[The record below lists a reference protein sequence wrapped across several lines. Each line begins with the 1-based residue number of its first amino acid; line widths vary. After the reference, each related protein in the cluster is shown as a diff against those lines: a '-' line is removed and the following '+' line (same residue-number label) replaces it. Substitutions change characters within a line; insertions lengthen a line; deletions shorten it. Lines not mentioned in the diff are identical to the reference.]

1 MSLQKNKLKFMNIR
15 LFASLTIFFL
25 FLVKINAQKTD
36 SLKSPNRLKAIV
48 LPIVFYSPDT
58 KFGGGAA
65 ALLTFNFPKDSLH
78 ARRSSVTVGAA
89 YTQLNQFLLYFP
101 FQLFPNN
108 QKYWISGEVGY
119 FKYVFN
125 YFGTGNTLRQDFI
138 EKFDSLYIE
147 KYDATFP
154 RVRLNV
160 SKRIGTGLYVGLR
173 YVYDDFKF
181 TKRDPEGNLVKSN
194 VVGANGG
201 RVSGVGL
208 SVNYDT
214 RDLLFFPS
222 KGWVVEGQLYTEG
235 SYSGSDFSYQRL
247 AVDAARYFPV
257 GKNGVL
263 AFNGVISLAT
273 NGIPFHQMPVIG
285 GTKKMRGYF
294 EGTYRDA
301 NLLMLQSEYRFPVFK
316 RFGGV
321 VFGGLGEVSDRADN
335 WRFDFVRY
343 NLGTGIRF
351 TMDKAQKINIRA
363 DYGIGYK
370 SSGFYLTIGEAF

>member
-1 MSLQKNKLKFMNIR
+1 MKK
-15 LFASLTIFFL
+15 L
-25 FLVKINAQKTD
+25 FLLLNLFISTHGFGQN
-36 SLKSPNRLKAIV
+36 PNRLKFVA
-48 LPIVFYSPDT
+48 LPLVFYSPDT
-58 KFGGGAA
+58 KLGGG
-65 ALLTFNFPKDSLH
+65 LGGIVTFNFPKDSLN

-138 EKFDSLYIE
+138 EKFDSIYVE

-160 SKRIGTGLYVGLR
+160 SKKIGEGLYVGLR

-181 TKRDPEGNLVKSN
+181 TKRNSEGNLVKNN

-222 KGWVVEGQLYTEG
+222 NGWVVEGQLYTEG
-235 SYSGSDFSYQRL
+235 SYTGSDFSYQRL
-247 AVDAARYFPV
+247 AVDASRYFPV

-301 NLLMLQSEYRFPVFK
+301 NLLMLQSEYRFPIFK

-335 WRFDFVRY
+335 WRFDYVRY
-343 NLGTGIRF
+343 NFGTGIRF

>member
-1 MSLQKNKLKFMNIR
+1 M
-15 LFASLTIFFL
+15 FFL
-25 FLVKINAQKTD
+25 FSVDINAQKTD
-36 SLKSPNRLKAIV
+36 SLNSPNRLKAIV
-48 LPIVFYSPDT
+48 LPLLFYSPDT
-58 KFGGGAA
+58 KLGGGAA
-65 ALLTFNFPKDSLH
+65 ALLTFNFPKDSLR
-78 ARRSSVTVGAA
+78 ARRSNITVGAA
-89 YTQLNQFLLYFP
+89 YTQLNQFLVYFP

-108 QKYWISGEVGY
+108 QKYWINGEVGY

-138 EKFDSLYIE
+138 EKYDSSYIE

-154 RVRLNV
+154 RIRLNV
-160 SKRIGTGLYVGLR
+160 SKKISKSLYVGFR

-181 TKRDPEGNLVKSN
+181 KKHNPEGELAKNK

-208 SVNYDT
+208 SINYDT
-214 RDLLFFPS
+214 RDQLFCPS
-222 KGWVVEGQLYTEG
+222 KGWVIEGQLYTEG

-247 AVDAARYFPV
+247 AIDASRYYAV

-273 NGIPFHQMPVIG
+273 SGIPFHQMPVIG
-285 GTKKMRGYF
+285 GSKKMRGYF
-294 EGTYRDA
+294 EGAYRDA
-301 NLLMLQSEYRFPVFK
+301 NLLMLQSEYRFPIFK

-321 VFGGLGEVSDRADN
+321 VFGGLGEVSDKAYK
-335 WRFDFVRY
+335 WRWDYLRY
-343 NLGTGIRF
+343 NFGTGLRF
-351 TMDKAQKINIRA
+351 AIDKTQKINIRA